1 MPYLQIGY
9 AKNKEQKAAL
19 KLYMQHEQN
28 TFIKTNSDILDDTET
43 DDLND

>member
-1 MPYLQIGY
+1 MP
-9 AKNKEQKAAL
+9 KNKEQKAAL